1 MKPRIMSMVNTVST
15 NRSIAVKNGS
25 SLNSEALLKEIVRGV
40 QMAFQIASDITK
52 YSK

>member
-1 MKPRIMSMVNTVST
+1 MKPRMMSIVKTVST

-25 SLNSEALLKEIVRGV
+25 SLRSEARLKDIVRGV